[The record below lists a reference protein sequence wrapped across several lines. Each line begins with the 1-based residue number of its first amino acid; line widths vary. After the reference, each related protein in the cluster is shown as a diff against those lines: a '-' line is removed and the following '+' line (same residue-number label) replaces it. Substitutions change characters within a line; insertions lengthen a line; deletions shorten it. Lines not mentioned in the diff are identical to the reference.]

1 MAKPDW
7 PFDTYGRSPPYYN
20 RALMYYYD
28 SKLITCFSRRLLVGH
43 GPYEPRTQGI
53 PGLNEAQAEALDAV
67 HFIAKKHELRTVEAF
82 VDEGPHNRHLVRMWL
97 NNEMMCWKL
106 PRPLRLAWA
115 RVFEDDE
122 RASYW
127 DIEPIREK
135 NGTISRTSGSCD

>member
-1 MAKPDW
+1 
-7 PFDTYGRSPPYYN
+7 
-20 RALMYYYD
+20 MYYYD

-43 GPYEPRTQGI
+43 EPYEPRSRGI

-67 HFIAKKHELRTVEAF
+67 HFIAKKHELKTVQMKGDIRFVNNMAVMHRREAF
-82 VDEGPHNRHLVRMWL
+82 VDEGPHNRHLVRLWL

-122 RASYW
+122 RTSYW